1 MENEIW
7 KDIPEYVGYYQVSNL
22 GRVRSLDR
30 YVKDMNRN
38 RIQFISGKIL
48 KPSDSGKGYLKVYL
62 TKNSKKR
69 SFFVHRLVAE
79 AFIPNPNNLPEVN
92 HINLNKSKNY
102 VENLEWVSSSENKKH
117 YVSTEIGR
125 QKRAQGGRT
134 RFNNIVKGK
143 INNIIED
150 YTSDKVCTIQQLADK
165 YGICKSTVTKIL
177 KEKNITIR
185 LKSNK
190 GTPLKGTIIQQY
202 NLNNCLL
209 ASYNNYLDIY
219 NILRENNLTR
229 GSYDTVSGEIY
240 KAINSINQKRYGF
253 IWKKVIIDGGK

>member
-1 MENEIW
+1 M
-7 KDIPEYVGYYQVSNL
+7 
-22 GRVRSLDR
+22 
-30 YVKDMNRN
+30 
-38 RIQFISGKIL
+38 
-48 KPSDSGKGYLKVYL
+48 
-62 TKNSKKR
+62 
-69 SFFVHRLVAE
+69 
-79 AFIPNPNNLPEVN
+79 
-92 HINLNKSKNY
+92 
-102 VENLEWVSSSENKKH
+102 
-117 YVSTEIGR
+117 STEIGR